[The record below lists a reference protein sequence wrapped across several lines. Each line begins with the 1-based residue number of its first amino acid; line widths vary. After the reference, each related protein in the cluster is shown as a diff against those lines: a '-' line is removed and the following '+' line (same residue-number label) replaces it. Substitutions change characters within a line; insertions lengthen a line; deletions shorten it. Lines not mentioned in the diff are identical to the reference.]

1 MSELLTVSVAVYN
14 VEGYITQ
21 LLDSVVSAKNKNEIE
36 ALVIDDGGTDN
47 TLNVALKYQEQY
59 PSVIHA
65 IHEENGG
72 WGSTVNYRIAML
84 AESILSYWAGM
95 SILIQEG

>member
-1 MSELLTVSVAVYN
+1 MSEKLLTVSVAVYN

-36 ALVIDDGGTDN
+36 VLVIDDGGTDN

-65 IHEENGG
+65 IHKENGG
-72 WGSTVNYRIAML
+72 WGSTVNYGIAML

-95 SILIQEG
+95 SILI